1 MRTSAILNLLVLA
14 VSIGMQAETIVLK
27 NGTKIVVD
35 SVHEENG
42 KVRYEIGDDSY
53 AIPKSAVDHIDSFG
67 SASASRRSAAVPDFV
82 PKTTEPTFSSNVS
95 VNVIKDDRVG
105 TRMLERSDAI
115 CGAGR
120 VRECAGRWG

>member
-67 SASASRRSAAVPDFV
+67 SPAASKRSAPSQTLYRRQ
-82 PKTTEPTFSSNVS
+82 PNLLSHRTYP
-95 VNVIKDDRVG
+95 
-105 TRMLERSDAI
+105 
-115 CGAGR
+115 
-120 VRECAGRWG
+120 